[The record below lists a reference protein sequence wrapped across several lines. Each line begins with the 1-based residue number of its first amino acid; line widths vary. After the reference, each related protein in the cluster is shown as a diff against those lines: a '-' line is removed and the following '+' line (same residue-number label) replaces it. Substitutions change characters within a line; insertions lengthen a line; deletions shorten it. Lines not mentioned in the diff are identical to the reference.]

1 MKTKNKENSGKTV
14 LITGASN
21 GFGMEFARLF
31 AQDGFNLI
39 LVARSTERMRKLGY
53 SLQEQ
58 HQLEH
63 VCIITSDLTRPEAPR
78 EVYEE
83 VKEAGLQVD
92 ILVNN
97 AGAGV
102 HGMFFDTDLEREK
115 AIIQLNV
122 TTPVELTKLFLK
134 EMKQRNTGKILNL
147 ASVVSFMPS
156 PLMAVYGASKAF
168 ILSFSE
174 ALSNELKDTEI
185 TVTALCP
192 GASNTMF
199 FRRAGAAHTRAA
211 NGSLSEPEEVAR
223 EGYEALMKGETRVV
237 SGLANKL
244 QTAST
249 NFLPDAAL
257 AATMR
262 YQMEEPHQEDG
273 SSYEP
278 EPPIAAETT
287 APSDTTAS
295 EPRDQEPPAIHNP

>member
-1 MKTKNKENSGKTV
+1 MKTQKEENKGKTV

-21 GFGMEFARLF
+21 GFGMEFAKLF
-31 AQDGFNLI
+31 AQDGYNLI

-53 SLQEQ
+53 SLQEE
-58 HQLEH
+58 HQLEQ
-63 VCIITSDLTRPEAPR
+63 VCILTADLTRPQAPR

-83 VKEAGLQVD
+83 VKNSGQQVD
-92 ILVNN
+92 VLINN

-115 AIIQLNV
+115 AIIQLNI
-122 TTPVELTKLFLK
+122 TTPVELTKLFLAD
-134 EMKQRNTGKILNL
+134 MKRRNTGKILNL

-174 ALSNELKDTEI
+174 ALANELKDTNI

-211 NGSLSEPEEVAR
+211 SGNLSEPEEVAK

-249 NFLPDAAL
+249 NFLPDTAL

-262 YQMEEPHQEDG
+262 YQMEPNQEHDL
-273 SSYEP
+273 
-278 EPPIAAETT
+278 PPAETAAT
-287 APSDTTAS
+287 
-295 EPRDQEPPAIHNP
+295 EPREQEPPAIHNP